1 MRRLFPDQETAA
13 ALILI
18 AAAAGTLVLAALTN
32 RGDLPSAALILA
44 GFACFVTG
52 VYFLTFSRGTAVEGN
67 FSGLLP
73 AGGCI
78 ALARVLGDLGI
89 QGDAVMV
96 PGADRSSVVQVNP
109 LQEGIPSTNGGDS
122 SFLIAGGE
130 TGVKLVPS
138 GMALLSVLLSR
149 HNLVLPQEEQ
159 EIGPLLSEVFTRVW
173 EVADRVEIEREGDS
187 LVVRIRGFLLME
199 GCRVVRRESPKCC
212 TLYPC
217 PVCSCT
223 ACITALVTSLPCRV
237 SAVMTDDRRRE
248 IRVILV
254 PVKPEGVFPP

>member
-1 MRRLFPDQETAA
+1 MRRLVPDQEVTAA
-13 ALILI
+13 LVLLAG
-18 AAAAGTLVLAALTN
+18 AAITLVMAALTN

-52 VYFLTFSRGTAVEGN
+52 VYFLTFSRGTTVEGS

-96 PGADRSSVVQVNP
+96 PGADRISVVQVNP
-109 LQEGIPSTNGGDS
+109 LQEGIPSMDRGDS
-122 SFLIAGGE
+122 SFLFSQGE
-130 TGVKLVPS
+130 TGVRLVPS
-138 GMALLSVLLSR
+138 GMTLLSVLISR
-149 HNLVLPQEEQ
+149 HNLVLPQEEH
-159 EIGPLLSEVFTRVW
+159 EIGPTLSEIFPRVW
-173 EVADRVEIEREGDS
+173 EVTDRVEAEREGDS
-187 LVVRIRGFLLME
+187 LVVRLTGFLLME

-212 TLYPC
+212 SLYPC

-223 ACITALVTSLPCRV
+223 ACIAALVTGLPCRV
-237 SAVMTDDRRRE
+237 SAVLTDDRRRE
-248 IRVILV
+248 ITVILV
-254 PVKPEGVFPP
+254 PQKQEEVSSP